1 MNTTVSIP
9 AIHCEGCAMLIK
21 DVSSEFPSVAKTDVD
36 LATKRVTIEHDDSF
50 DLAAWTAEIEA
61 ANPDYKVSPAA

>member
-21 DVSSEFPSVAKTDVD
+21 DVSSEFPAIARTDVD
-36 LATKRVTIEHDDSF
+36 VATKRVTLEHDDSF
-50 DLAAWTAEIEA
+50 DLAAWTAEIQS
-61 ANPDYKVSPAA
+61 ANPSYVVHPAA